1 MRHRISFLLLTA
13 LAACTTAHPSGTA
26 PAVAAATLAAPV
38 PAATPVVT
46 ARAMVTSAH
55 PEATRIGVEMLRRGG
70 NAYDAA
76 VAVQF
81 ALAVALPVAGNIG
94 GGGFLLYR
102 GADGQEG
109 ALDFRETAPAA
120 ASRDMYLDAQGNVI
134 PNLSTLGHLAAGVP
148 GTVAGMWELH
158 RKLGKLPWKDV
169 VQPAVDLATR
179 GVVLTQKEA
188 AGLNGTTFFPTAR
201 FELPTKGQ
209 IEWMDYANHLGTNAA
224 YFRKAGIE
232 YTDPS
237 SQELDELHNPYK
249 RPSLEYA
256 APSPQQL
263 AELYN
268 PYKRPSLKA
277 WRPGD
282 TLLLRGLAATL
293 GRIRDQGKAG
303 FYEGPTADLLV
314 AEMQRGKGLI
324 TKQDLLNYQP
334 KWRTPLHGQYR
345 GYEVLTFPPPSS
357 GGVALLQMLQMLE
370 PYNLGRAGWHSPQ
383 ATHWI
388 TEAQRRVY
396 ADRATYLGDPDFG
409 RVPVTQL
416 FNEKYNRQRMA
427 TTLPYRATPSAQVT
441 AGTSL
446 PGYESDQTT
455 HYNVVDAQGNAVSCT
470 TTLNGAYGSKVVVAG
485 AGFLLNN
492 EMDDFSSKPGTPNS
506 YGLVGGAANAIAPG
520 KRMLSSMTP
529 AILTRGKKLALV
541 TGTPGGSTIITSVL
555 QSILNVVDYDMNAQQ
570 AVAAPRLHHQWLPDQ
585 LDVEAGALLPAAQDT
600 LQARGYKLNPR
611 SAWGRVEVIRV
622 LPDGKLEGG
631 ADPRGDDAAAGY

>member
-13 LAACTTAHPSGTA
+13 LAACTTAQPTTNA
-26 PAVAAATLAAPV
+26 PAPGAAILATPI
-38 PAATPVVT
+38 PAATPVV
-46 ARAMVTSAH
+46 AAKAMVVSAH
-55 PEATRIGVEMLRRGG
+55 PEATRIGVEILQKGG

-148 GTVAGMWELH
+148 GTVAGMWVLH
-158 RKLGKLPWKDV
+158 QKLGKLPWKDV
-169 VQPAVDLATR
+169 VQPAVDLAAK
-179 GVVLTQKEA
+179 GLKLTEKEA
-188 AGLNGTTFFPTAR
+188 AGLNNQHDTFAR
-201 FELPTKGQ
+201 LNPGS
-209 IEWMDYANHLGTNAA
+209 A
-224 YFRKAGIE
+224 YLKAG
-232 YTDPS
+232 S
-237 SQELDELHNPYK
+237 W
-249 RPSLEYA
+249 A
-256 APSPQQL
+256 AGEVIQYPDL
-263 AELYN
+263 A
-268 PYKRPSLKA
+268 R
-277 WRPGD
+277 
-282 TLLLRGLAATL
+282 TL

-314 AEMQRGKGLI
+314 AEMQRGKGII
-324 TKQDLLNYQP
+324 TRQDLLKYEP

-370 PYNLGRAGWHSPQ
+370 PYNLGQAGWHSPQ

-409 RVPVTQL
+409 RVPVPQL
-416 FNEKYNRQRMA
+416 LEKNYNKQRMA

-441 AGTSL
+441 AGANL

-529 AILTRGKKLALV
+529 AILTKGNKLALV

-555 QSILNVVDYDMNAQQ
+555 QSILNVVDYGMNAQQ
-570 AVAAPRLHHQWLPDQ
+570 AVAARRLHHQWLPDQ
-585 LDVEAGALLPAAQDT
+585 IDVEAGALLPAAQDT
-600 LQARGYKLNPR
+600 LQARGYKLSPR
-611 SAWGRVEVIRV
+611 GGWGRVEVIRV